1 MKKDYIA
8 EVEVV
13 DVGEHTLFNR
23 CPAEFSGRI
32 FEEDDRVSRYGF
44 IEKIIVY
51 EEDGSESTYFNQVKL
66 YPRNYT
72 GDPRDDFV
80 VVVMGSDVWN
90 KELKCRYNDIIA
102 RLEEKG
108 LKFKLELFLADL
120 LEVDTGCYSA
130 DSEVDPTKDTKG
142 TFDLF
147 NQIYVLPENEGCFE
161 VAIPMNKVKDVIIGD
176 GVVIYD
182 KRNPSSVSYRE
193 GLIQSHGDCVD
204 VCRDARE
211 GEDTTVFHVM
221 GYLSHISSIAR
232 KNNHK
237 NINTTLIKALNVDGK
252 DIYYGT
258 VSQSN
263 SEGVLNRTPVTVDR
277 QLSIYN
283 KVADYL
289 SSKPSGQQFMP
300 LFELNRCGYTNYITV
315 FSAIDAIK
323 AVNDFSDFGF
333 SGEELRLTGIMG
345 ITFISLGT
353 IPSIDSIIEQYG
365 KSSIWQYSRQYQ
377 GLIRSRRLS
386 DEQSNSIAKEY
397 NLCAIEMAVCGQY
410 TPLGCVVLS
419 GGKMSRSL
427 VVSLVH
433 DDEDTSVV
441 KNIPSFMQT
450 YFNHQGKDIV
460 LSKTVSF
467 ANMWFGKPHE
477 GFKYTKVVKDIEWI
491 KEHHDTYYH
500 NGFMF
505 LVSKEGITNEKE
517 VLAELVKE

>member
-13 DVGEHTLFNR
+13 DVGEHTLFDR
-23 CPAEFSGRI
+23 CQAEFSGRI
-32 FEEDDRVSRYGF
+32 FEEGDRRSRYGF
-44 IEKIIVY
+44 IEKLTVY

-80 VVVMGSDVWN
+80 VVVMGSNVWN
-90 KELKCRYNDIIA
+90 KELKCRYNDIITK
-102 RLEEKG
+102 LEEKG

-120 LEVDTGCYSA
+120 LKADIGCYSA

-142 TFDLF
+142 TFDFF

-161 VAIPMNKVKDVIIGD
+161 VAIPTNKVNDVIIGD

-182 KRNPSSVSYRE
+182 KRDPSSVSYKE
-193 GLIQSHGDCVD
+193 GLIQTHDGCVD
-204 VCRDARE
+204 VCLDARE
-211 GEDTTVFHVM
+211 GDDTTVFQVM
-221 GYLSHISSIAR
+221 GYLSYTSDVAR

-237 NINTTLIKALNVDGK
+237 NINTTVIKALNVDGK
-252 DIYYGT
+252 DIYYGI
-258 VSQSN
+258 VNQSN
-263 SEGVLNRTPVTVDR
+263 PEGTRDRTSVTVGTH
-277 QLSIYN
+277 LAIYN

-300 LFELNRCGYTNYITV
+300 LFELNRCGYTNFITV
-315 FSAIDAIK
+315 LQAIDAIN
-323 AVNDFSDFGF
+323 AVNGFSDFGF
-333 SGEELRLTGIMG
+333 SGGELRVTGIMG

-365 KSSIWQYSRQYQ
+365 TSSIWQYSRQYT
-377 GLIRSRRLS
+377 GMARSVKLS
-386 DEQSNSIAKEY
+386 DEQSNNIAKEY
-397 NLCAIEMAVCGQY
+397 NLYAIEMTVCGQY
-410 TPLGCVVLS
+410 TPLGTVVLDE
-419 GGKMSRSL
+419 GKMSRSL
-427 VVSLVH
+427 VVSLVR

-441 KNIPSFMQT
+441 KNVPSFMQT
-450 YFNHQGKDIV
+450 YFNHQGRDIV
-460 LSKTVSF
+460 LSKAVSF
-467 ANMWFGKPHE
+467 ANMWFGKPQE

-491 KEHHDTYYH
+491 KGHYDIHYH

-517 VLAELVKE
+517 ALAELVKE

>member
-13 DVGEHTLFNR
+13 DVGEKTLFNR

-32 FEEDDRVSRYGF
+32 FEEDDRLSRYGF
-44 IEKIIVY
+44 IEKITVY
-51 EEDGSESTYFNQVKL
+51 EEDGSESTYLNQVKL

-80 VVVMGSDVWN
+80 VIVMGSDVWN

-120 LEVDTGCYSA
+120 LKVDTGCYSA

-142 TFDLF
+142 TFDFF
-147 NQIYVLPENEGCFE
+147 NQIYILPKNEGCFE

-182 KRNPSSVSYRE
+182 KRDPSSVSYKE
-193 GLIQSHGDCVD
+193 GLIQTHDDCVD
-204 VCRDARE
+204 VCRDAR
-211 GEDTTVFHVM
+211 GGDDTTVFHVM
-221 GYLSHISSIAR
+221 GYLSHISDVAR

-237 NINTTLIKALNVDGK
+237 NINTMLFKALNVDGK
-252 DIYYGT
+252 DIYYGI
-258 VSQSN
+258 VSLSN
-263 SEGVLNRTPVTVDR
+263 SEGVLNRTPVIVDIH
-277 QLSIYN
+277 LSIYN

-300 LFELNRCGYTNYITV
+300 VFELNRCGYTNFITV
-315 FSAIDAIK
+315 FQAVDAIK
-323 AVNDFSDFGF
+323 AVNSFSDFGF
-333 SGEELRLTGIMG
+333 SGEELRVTTIMG

-365 KSSIWQYSRQYQ
+365 KSSIWQYSRQYA
-377 GLIRSRRLS
+377 GMARSRKLS

-397 NLCAIEMAVCGQY
+397 NLYAIEMTVCGQH
-410 TPLGCVVLS
+410 TPLGTVVLDE
-419 GGKMSRSL
+419 GKMSRSL
-427 VVSLVH
+427 VVSLVR

-441 KNIPSFMQT
+441 KNVPSFMQT
-450 YFNHQGKDIV
+450 YFNHQGRDIM
-460 LSKTVSF
+460 LSKAVSF
-467 ANMWFGKPHE
+467 ANVWFGKPQE
-477 GFKYTKVVKDIEWI
+477 GFKYTKVVKNIEWI
-491 KEHHDTYYH
+491 KEHYDVYYH

-517 VLAELVKE
+517 ALAELVKE